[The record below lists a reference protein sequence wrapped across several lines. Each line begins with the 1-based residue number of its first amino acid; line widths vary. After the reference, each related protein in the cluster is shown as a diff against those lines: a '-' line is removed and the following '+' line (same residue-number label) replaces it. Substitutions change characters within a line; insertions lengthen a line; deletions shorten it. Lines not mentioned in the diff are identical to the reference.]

1 MIDNEII
8 KAFNYAAY
16 DNNVTIKFCSSSKQK
31 CQAKNILSDDR
42 KSLWVSESG
51 VPQVIVLDL
60 SKMKKRPRGHFQY
73 WGIFCWHAFSTNPKK
88 IEIEIS
94 ANNLDYFSLGEYM
107 IKMKPGMQLFSI
119 DKKNIRTVKRVN
131 YIKIIVK
138 ETYASNGDSR
148 TYLNQFYLFDDTA
161 SVDISE
167 VNEENKEIEGQS
179 FFNSNNFKEESYM
192 EEEEPS
198 IQPITPMEQV
208 ISDEIS
214 SEEDKKENKL
224 TKILKTKTKPT
235 TISTNEKTNNIDS
248 YLPSKVM
255 TKGRTLFF
263 SNTNTINRE
272 RASTPNITSHTI
284 TYSNNKRTMTPV
296 RNISELIFNSPKE
309 EEKKENDLEEQLE
322 QQLKEMQNHIEIMK
336 ADTGIDITET
346 IPHSKSFSFIRKDNN
361 SNANITSDFPLK
373 SEFNSIIPSSNR
385 VEQLPI
391 LSALPPSVPL
401 TTKKLEETNKEN
413 EKIKSL
419 EEKVSS
425 LENEIKEIKIS
436 FNQFSKDIKD
446 FITEAANAK
455 QHQSNV
461 NIEEII
467 SIALRECN
475 KMIETKYTESQSQYN
490 QYMKSTQHNP
500 IVNVSTESNINSF
513 EMKLNQ
519 KIEEKFEL
527 LANNIENQICK
538 EYLQPSIQQIESQMK
553 DNLNEIKEKLNNLA
567 ISNNNLTSQ
576 SNTSSFI
583 ESYRMNNR
591 SNRSSINEGR
601 LSTQKRN
608 EKLEEMKNIGERL
621 LSKLE
626 EKDKKLRY
634 LTKQVNN
641 I

>member
-1 MIDNEII
+1 
-8 KAFNYAAY
+8 
-16 DNNVTIKFCSSSKQK
+16 
-31 CQAKNILSDDR
+31 
-42 KSLWVSESG
+42 
-51 VPQVIVLDL
+51 
-60 SKMKKRPRGHFQY
+60 MKELQLHSQ
-73 WGIFCWHAFSTNPKK
+73 
-88 IEIEIS
+88 
-94 ANNLDYFSLGEYM
+94 NLLG
-107 IKMKPGMQLFSI
+107 
-119 DKKNIRTVKRVN
+119 
-131 YIKIIVK
+131 
-138 ETYASNGDSR
+138 
-148 TYLNQFYLFDDTA
+148 
-161 SVDISE
+161 
-167 VNEENKEIEGQS
+167 
-179 FFNSNNFKEESYM
+179 
-192 EEEEPS
+192 
-198 IQPITPMEQV
+198 
-208 ISDEIS
+208 
-214 SEEDKKENKL
+214 
-224 TKILKTKTKPT
+224 
-235 TISTNEKTNNIDS
+235 
-248 YLPSKVM
+248 
-255 TKGRTLFF
+255 
-263 SNTNTINRE
+263 
-272 RASTPNITSHTI
+272 
-284 TYSNNKRTMTPV
+284 
-296 RNISELIFNSPKE
+296 
-309 EEKKENDLEEQLE
+309 
-322 QQLKEMQNHIEIMK
+322 
-336 ADTGIDITET
+336 
-346 IPHSKSFSFIRKDNN
+346 
-361 SNANITSDFPLK
+361 
-373 SEFNSIIPSSNR
+373 
-385 VEQLPI
+385 
-391 LSALPPSVPL
+391 
-401 TTKKLEETNKEN
+401 TKKLEETNKEN

>member
-8 KAFNYAAY
+8 NAFNYAAY
-16 DNNVTIKFCSSSKQK
+16 DNNVTIKFCSSSKAK
-31 CQAKNILSDDR
+31 CPVKNILSND
-42 KSLWVSESG
+42 KKNLWVSETG

-60 SKMKKRPRGHFQY
+60 TKMKKKPKGNFSY

-94 ANNLDYFSLGEYM
+94 SNNLDYFSLGEYA

-119 DKKNIRTVKRVN
+119 DRKQIRIVKKVN
-131 YIKIIVK
+131 YIKIIIK
-138 ETYASNGDSR
+138 ETYATNGDSR
-148 TYLNQFYLFDDTA
+148 TYLNQFYLFDETA

-167 VNEENKEIEGQS
+167 VSSTEENKEIEGQS

-198 IQPITPMEQV
+198 LQPITPMEKI
-208 ISDEIS
+208 ISDDIS
-214 SEEDKKENKL
+214 SEEEKKVNKP
-224 TKILKTKTKPT
+224 I
-235 TISTNEKTNNIDS
+235 TISTNEKTNDK
-248 YLPSKVM
+248 YLSSKV

-263 SNTNTINRE
+263 SNNNTINRE
-272 RASTPNITSHTI
+272 RAGTPNITAHTI
-284 TYSNNKRTMTPV
+284 TYSNNKRTMTPI
-296 RNISELIFNSPKE
+296 RNISNIIFNSPKE
-309 EEKKENDLEEQLE
+309 EEKKNDTLEDQLE

-336 ADTGIDITET
+336 ADAGIDET
-346 IPHSKSFSFIRKDNN
+346 IPHSKSFSFIPKDNN
-361 SNANITSDFPLK
+361 SNVNITSDFPLQ
-373 SEFNSIIPSSNR
+373 SEFNPIIPSSNR
-385 VEQLPI
+385 IEQLPI

-401 TTKKLEETNKEN
+401 TTKKIEETNEEN
-413 EKIKSL
+413 EKIKKL
-419 EEKVSS
+419 EEKVAN

-436 FNQFSKDIKD
+436 FTQFSKDIKN
-446 FITEAANAK
+446 FITETANVK
-455 QHQSNV
+455 HQQPSY
-461 NIEEII
+461 NIEDII
-467 SIALRECN
+467 TIALRECN
-475 KMIETKYTESQSQYN
+475 KMIETKFTESQM
-490 QYMKSTQHNP
+490 MKSTHHNQ
-500 IVNVSTESNINSF
+500 IINVSTESNINSF

-519 KIEEKFEL
+519 KIEEKFDL

-538 EYLQPSIQQIESQMK
+538 EYLQPSINQIEFQMK
-553 DNLNEIKEKLNNLA
+553 ENLNEIKEKLNNLA
-567 ISNNNLTSQ
+567 MSTSSQ

-583 ESYRMNNR
+583 ESYRNNR